1 MGQTPETTMSR
12 KTDLAFGR
20 QGGRFL
26 PDDYEAIDFKNA
38 PSCSVC
44 GKPMI
49 LRQKGRHFVC
59 SPLSTCCGYPTDL
72 IQDLDRHAR
81 THEEML

>member
-1 MGQTPETTMSR
+1 VSR
-12 KTDLAFGR
+12 KTDLHHGR

-38 PSCSVC
+38 ARCDVC

-49 LRQKGRHFVC
+49 LRQKERHAVC
-59 SPLSTCCGYPTDL
+59 SPPSECCGYPVDL
-72 IQDLDRHAR
+72 LPDNHDHGAL
-81 THEEML
+81 L